1 MGGNRTLITLSDSD
15 KTWLQDYSRAHGIS
29 LAEAVRQGIQR
40 LRLTERQELYRTLV
54 ENTKG
59 VWKRGN
65 GLKYQQAIR
74 SQWHSS

>member
-65 GLKYQQAIR
+65 GLKYQEAIR